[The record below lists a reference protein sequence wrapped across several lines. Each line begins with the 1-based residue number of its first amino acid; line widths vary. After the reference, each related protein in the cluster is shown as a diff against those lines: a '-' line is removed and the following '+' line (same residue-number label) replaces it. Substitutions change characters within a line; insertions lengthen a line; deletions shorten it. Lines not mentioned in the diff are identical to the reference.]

1 MIGNITSDYMEID
14 IDAIQPISSGGS
26 GAAEP
31 VAVVGFSSVAEM
43 VARLETLSTTSV
55 SGDAEE
61 LAQDDPAPAQRLL
74 KAARCLAGPSSREQA
89 ESVRLMCSSFQVQR
103 QTKTEKGW
111 RYRPTEDLKRDL
123 EASVLQEAW
132 NLVQSAALEGAADG
146 PAEGGFRVCQPEPIE
161 WSTVDDSRSIGPDAG
176 TIW

>member
-74 KAARCLAGPSSREQA
+74 KAARCLARPSSRKQK
-89 ESVRLMCSSFQVQR
+89 ESVQPIS
-103 QTKTEKGW
+103 KG
-111 RYRPTEDLKRDL
+111 
-123 EASVLQEAW
+123 
-132 NLVQSAALEGAADG
+132 
-146 PAEGGFRVCQPEPIE
+146 
-161 WSTVDDSRSIGPDAG
+161 
-176 TIW
+176 